1 MTRIIA
7 ITNQKG
13 GVGKTTT
20 AINLVSAL
28 AHAGYRGLLVDM
40 DPQANATVGC
50 GVAVGETEASIYEV
64 LLGEADM
71 ADTVIRASGGFRLLP
86 SHPDLSGAQV
96 ELNVL
101 DRREHRLGAALAT
114 IIHEYDNV
122 LIDCPPVLNILTVN
136 ALTAAREVL
145 IPVQCEYL
153 ALEGLAS
160 LMKTIRLVQEGLNP
174 ELEIVGLV
182 RTMFDGRNTLAREV
196 SEQLTEHFPDK
207 LFRTVV
213 PRNIRLAEAPGYG
226 RPVLDYDRRCA
237 GSQAYLALMSELLR
251 RKPK

>member
-40 DPQANATVGC
+40 DPQGNATVGC
-50 GVAVGETEASIYEV
+50 GAAIGETQASIYEV
-64 LLGEADM
+64 LIGEAEL
-71 ADTVIRASGGFRLLP
+71 ADTVIRTQGGFRLLP

-101 DRREHRLGAALAT
+101 DRREHRLGAALAAV
-114 IIHEYDNV
+114 IHEYDHV

-160 LMKTIRLVQEGLNP
+160 LMKTIHLVKEGLNP

-182 RTMFDGRNTLAREV
+182 RTMFDGRNTLAKEV
-196 SEQLTEHFPDK
+196 SEQLMEHFPDK

-226 RPVLDYDRRCA
+226 MPVLDYDRRCA

-251 RKPK
+251 RRPK

>member
-7 ITNQKG
+7 IANQKG

-28 AHAGYRGLLVDM
+28 AHAGYRGLLIDM
-40 DPQANATVGC
+40 DPQGNATVGC

-71 ADTVIRASGGFRLLP
+71 ADTVIRASGGFRVLP

-160 LMKTIRLVQEGLNP
+160 LMKTIRLVREGLNP